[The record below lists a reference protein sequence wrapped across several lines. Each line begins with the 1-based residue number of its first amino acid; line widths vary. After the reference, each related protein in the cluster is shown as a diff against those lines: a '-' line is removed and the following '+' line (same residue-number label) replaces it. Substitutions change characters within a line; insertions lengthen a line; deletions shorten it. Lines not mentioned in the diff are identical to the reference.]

1 MSDGDIWQRLTGP
14 AARVIDYA
22 KEEARRVSSNMVGTE
37 HILLGLVREGEGIA
51 ARVLERLGVSLGR
64 VRSEVH
70 KQLGIHENRIS
81 TQVPA
86 SMSPKA
92 KHALELALEE
102 ARELNP
108 KLGLPHYVDTEHLLL
123 GLIREG
129 EGQAARVLKALGVD
143 LDRVRKEVISQLGG
157 SPTLSAPTRGR
168 SSTPVLD
175 AFGRDL
181 TKAAAEDKLDPVI
194 GRHTEVQRVIQ
205 ILSRRTKNNPVLLGE
220 PGVGKTAIVEGLA
233 QRIHLKDVPEVL
245 HDKRVV
251 ALDLTGLVAGTKYRG
266 EFEERMKRVTEE
278 IRKGAGEIILFID
291 ELHTLIGAGAAEG
304 AIDASNI
311 LKPALGRGELQ
322 CIGATTLNEYKK
334 YIERDAALERRFQP
348 VLVSEPTVEETIDIL
363 KGLRERYE
371 THHRVKIT
379 DEALVSSARLSS
391 RYISD
396 RFLPDKAIDLMDEA
410 SSRVRLQATLVPPDI
425 KQTRQ
430 ELEGVERELQRI
442 VNVSAFERDYER
454 GFELRDKKRKLEEKL
469 RVMEHE
475 WRESRGSAPNV
486 VEADEIA
493 QVVATWTGVPVTRI
507 HEEET
512 TRLLRMEEALH
523 RRIVGQDEAVTAVSR
538 AVRRGRAGLKDP
550 KRPIGSFILLGPTGV
565 GKTEL
570 ARALAEFL
578 FETEEALIRIDM
590 SEYMERFAVSRLI
603 GAPPGYVGYEEGGQL
618 TERVRRR
625 PYSVVLLDEIE
636 KAHPEVFNIL
646 LQVLEDGRLTD
657 SQGKVADFRNTVII
671 MTSNIGTM
679 VTDMAAASIGY
690 RRGGAD
696 AERESYERMRDVVL
710 EKFRHTFRPE
720 FLNRIDEVI
729 VFHPLDQEQIRAIVH
744 LLLSK
749 VDAQVRG
756 QGMRLE
762 ISEEAVE
769 LLAREGFDRALGAR
783 PLRRAIQ
790 RLVEDPLAE
799 QILHGEFT
807 EGDGICAEVS
817 EGRIV
822 FARQRSLAEPVLNE
836 TV

>member
-14 AARVIDYA
+14 ATRVIDYA
-22 KEEARRVSSNMVGTE
+22 REEARKLGSNTVATE
-37 HILLGLVREGEGIA
+37 HILLGLVREGEGVA
-51 ARVLERLGVSLGR
+51 ARVLERMGVSLGR

-70 KQLGIHENRIS
+70 RQLGILENRVS
-81 TQVPA
+81 AQAPMT
-86 SMSPKA
+86 MSPKA
-92 KHALELALEE
+92 KRVLELALEE

-129 EGQAARVLKALGVD
+129 EGQAARVLRALGVD

-157 SPTLSAPTRGR
+157 SPTLTAPARGR

-181 TKAAAEDKLDPVI
+181 TKAAVEDKLDPVI
-194 GRHTEVQRVIQ
+194 GRHAEIQRVIQ

-233 QRIHLKDVPEVL
+233 QRIYQKDVPEIL

-266 EFEERMKRVTEE
+266 EFEERMKRVTDE
-278 IRKGAGEIILFID
+278 IRKSAGEIILFID

-311 LKPALGRGELQ
+311 LKPALSRGELQ

-334 YIERDAALERRFQP
+334 HIERDAALERRFQP
-348 VLVSEPTVEETIDIL
+348 VLVSEPTIDETIAIL

-371 THHRVKIT
+371 AHHRVKIT

-410 SSRVRLQATLVPPDI
+410 SSRIRLQATLVPPDI
-425 KQTRQ
+425 KQARQ
-430 ELEGVERELQRI
+430 ELESIERELQRI
-442 VNVSAFERDYER
+442 VNVSPFERDYER
-454 GFELRDKKRKLEEKL
+454 GFELRDKKRKLEERL

-493 QVVATWTGVPVTRI
+493 QVVSTWTGVPVARI
-507 HEEET
+507 AEEET
-512 TRLLRMEEALH
+512 VRLLRMEESLH
-523 RRIVGQDEAVTAVSR
+523 RRIVGQDEAVAAVSR

-550 KRPIGSFILLGPTGV
+550 RRPIGSFVFLGPTGV

-578 FETEEALIRIDM
+578 FETEDALIIIDM

-679 VTDMAAASIGY
+679 VTDMSAARIGY
-690 RRGGAD
+690 RRGGRD
-696 AERESYERMRDVVL
+696 AEQESYDNMKSVVMD
-710 EKFRHTFRPE
+710 KVKQAFRPE

-729 VFHPLDQEQIRAIVH
+729 VFHPLSVEQITQIVQ
-744 LLLSK
+744 LLLCR

-756 QGMRLE
+756 QGMHLE
-762 ISEEAVE
+762 VGEEVTAE
-769 LLAREGFDRALGAR
+769 LAKAGYDRALGAR

-799 QILHGEFT
+799 QILHGNFT
-807 EGDGICAEVS
+807 EGDIIRAELE
-817 EGRIV
+817 EGHIV
-822 FARQRSLAEPVLNE
+822 FVRQSALAEPVLNE